1 MLPRNLLTLL
11 FIIFH
16 TITFAQGKVYF
27 VLGSDTSIWE
37 GLDTRNYKHHYNKDL
52 YANPN
57 RNAYGVMD
65 ATYRNSLT
73 DSYGTPMK
81 LTWWMMAGN
90 TFRYADN
97 TNVPVANSIIFHLMK
112 NYHGE
117 QVELFG
123 DELTLHYHNFTWTDY
138 NKDGEY
144 WWNQAL
150 SFTDYIEDFK
160 FTLAQLLLD
169 ENIFPVS
176 FRSGWH
182 FMDNY
187 WQNYLEYVLP
197 FSLHNNYPSKHTDTE
212 EPLDNLYDWSK
223 ATSEFI
229 PFHPSAQNYQVP
241 GDLNGY
247 NVRSVYTKSFSQSL
261 SNSIFQKAS
270 NGTDQLVCIWS
281 HLPESDF
288 LDQLIR
294 VDSVIH
300 VSASSFD
307 NVDFEYCTGIEG
319 YQKYLATTDSIPPNI
334 IIIPEENGEGLFF
347 TVSTEENIFQITPF
361 VAMKTTYEEYS
372 VLQCEKVS
380 DNTWKTTTSA
390 NKNTIAKVGV
400 AVTDESGNLSTKFI
414 NYLPDDIFIDNS
426 DERYSENYGNWSTS
440 LNSAWDD
447 DVRIASLNLGDS
459 AKASWELTVPSA
471 ATYNLFYQ
479 TPELENRLQNFTLNI
494 IENEDTITH
503 KEFNDAFQ

>member
-37 GLDTRNYKHHYNKDL
+37 GLDTRNYKNHYNKDL

-138 NKDGEY
+138 NKDGDY

-150 SFTDYIEDFK
+150 SFTDDIEDFK

-294 VDSVIH
+294 VDSIIH

-319 YQKYLATTDSIPPNI
+319 YQKY
-334 IIIPEENGEGLFF
+334 GLFRL
-347 TVSTEENIFQITPF
+347 
-361 VAMKTTYEEYS
+361 KT
-372 VLQCEKVS
+372 
-380 DNTWKTTTSA
+380 
-390 NKNTIAKVGV
+390 
-400 AVTDESGNLSTKFI
+400 
-414 NYLPDDIFIDNS
+414 
-426 DERYSENYGNWSTS
+426 
-440 LNSAWDD
+440 
-447 DVRIASLNLGDS
+447 
-459 AKASWELTVPSA
+459 
-471 ATYNLFYQ
+471 
-479 TPELENRLQNFTLNI
+479 
-494 IENEDTITH
+494 
-503 KEFNDAFQ
+503 